1 MPALFRRPSRWRAI
15 RPFATLYAKRSR
27 HPARRGRQARSRQ
40 TANIVRPRDPTSSAL
55 SGGLF
60 HSSAA
65 TTQPRR
71 HPGPRCQAHR
81 PRGEGKGRYRL
92 NMKLQNAGPRALGT
106 LSPEAPDGIQE
117 SGYRFPESS
126 GSMAQLLQYRQQV
139 CAWNH
144 KSLTD
149 SKYQLNSLKD
159 AAYFW
164 DGPAR
169 YHSEISLSTTCA
181 RRYSRRVL
189 VLDQFGPDADQSDGI
204 AEHGGALAVPHPVPR
219 PNAGPHFIY
228 GYDPG

>member
-1 MPALFRRPSRWRAI
+1 MGKYRFPGSGATGGPFNGWPDTQPVPALRRIAPRGRAI
-15 RPFATLYAKRSR
+15 RPSAGLSAKPSG

-40 TANIVRPRDPTSSAL
+40 AANMVRPRDPTSSAL

-139 CAWNH
+139 CLWNH
-144 KSLTD
+144 KTS
-149 SKYQLNSLKD
+149 Y
-159 AAYFW
+159 
-164 DGPAR
+164 
-169 YHSEISLSTTCA
+169 
-181 RRYSRRVL
+181 
-189 VLDQFGPDADQSDGI
+189 
-204 AEHGGALAVPHPVPR
+204 
-219 PNAGPHFIY
+219 
-228 GYDPG
+228 

>member
-1 MPALFRRPSRWRAI
+1 MGKYRFPGSGATGGPFNGWRKISQFPHCVADLRVGGQFGPLPAYP
-15 RPFATLYAKRSR
+15 PNHQATLRVEGGK
-27 HPARRGRQARSRQ
+27 PASRQ
-40 TANIVRPRDPTSSAL
+40 TANMVRPLRPPHLQPL

-126 GSMAQLLQYRQQV
+126 GSIAQLLQYRQQV
-139 CAWNH
+139 CLWNH
-144 KSLTD
+144 KTS
-149 SKYQLNSLKD
+149 Y
-159 AAYFW
+159 
-164 DGPAR
+164 
-169 YHSEISLSTTCA
+169 
-181 RRYSRRVL
+181 
-189 VLDQFGPDADQSDGI
+189 
-204 AEHGGALAVPHPVPR
+204 
-219 PNAGPHFIY
+219 
-228 GYDPG
+228 